1 MEVMIFL
8 LFIGFFF
15 VSSFIWLFFWTMRK
29 GSLQHADRLAL
40 LPLSQDDTI
49 SRSTGSEDQKG
60 KS

>member
-1 MEVMIFL
+1 MEVLILL

-15 VSSFIWLFFWTMRK
+15 VGAFLWLFFWTIKK

-40 LPLSQDDTI
+40 LPLSQEDTI
-49 SRSTGSEDQKG
+49 SRSSGSEDQKG

>member
-1 MEVMIFL
+1 MEVMTFL

-15 VSSFIWLFFWTMRK
+15 VGSFLWLFFWTIRK

-40 LPLSQDDTI
+40 LPLSSEDTI
-49 SRSTGSEDQKG
+49 SRSTGSEDKKG